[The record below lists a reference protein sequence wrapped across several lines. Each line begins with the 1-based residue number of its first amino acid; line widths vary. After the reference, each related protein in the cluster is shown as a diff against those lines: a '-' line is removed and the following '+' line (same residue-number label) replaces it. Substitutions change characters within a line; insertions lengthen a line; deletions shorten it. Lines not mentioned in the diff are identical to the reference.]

1 MAERVAGTY
10 DTTRTG
16 YDPARTG
23 DVAVAVAGRRIS
35 WGAVFAG
42 VIIVLIVQLVLSLLG
57 VGIGAS
63 TIDPSQR
70 GGTPEASTFGIGAGL
85 WWVIC
90 SLISVFAG
98 AWVAGRLAGMP
109 DRTDGMLHGLVAWG
123 LAMLL
128 LIYLLT
134 TAVSSLVGGAFGV
147 VGSAMQTAGQGAQA
161 AAGAATDAA
170 RTPGLLAPFQ
180 QDLQQLLGQ
189 ARQQAQQAGQQIQQI
204 TSDENVRSARQ
215 DVALQAI
222 FAYNFKPSLW
232 EHANPQRPGYA
243 IGDEAGLLLCTWP
256 RGGKPTL
263 PFVYSDEVWTG
274 IEYQVASHLIARGLL
289 SEGLTIVK
297 AVRERYDG
305 RKRNPWNEYE
315 CGNYYAR
322 AMASYALLIAL
333 SGFRYSAPGKTL
345 TLAPQLDR
353 DPFECFFSTASGWG
367 SFILKGD
374 RLVIRLV
381 EGTLAVDKL
390 CCTRGGKTVTLT
402 PNIVARAGKRV
413 EIHLT

>member
-16 YDPARTG
+16 YDPARAG
-23 DVAVAVAGRRIS
+23 DVAAVAVAGRRIS

-42 VIIVLIVQLVLSLLG
+42 VIIVLIVQFLLSLLG

-70 GGTPEASTFGIGAGL
+70 GGTPEASSIGIGAGL

-161 AAGAATDAA
+161 AAGAATGAA
-170 RTPGLLAPFQ
+170 QQPSLLGPFQ
-180 QDLQQLLGQ
+180 QDLQNLLAG
-189 ARQQAQQAGQQIQQI
+189 ARQQAQQAGQQVQQI
-204 TSDENVRSARQ
+204 ASDENVRSVVQKAVTAGPESLSEADRQ
-215 DVALQAI
+215 AAINALVQHTGMTRPEAEQRLVQWQQTYQQAKQQAIQAAEATADAVSKASLWSFVALLLGAI
-222 FAYNFKPSLW
+222 VAAVGGMLG
-232 EHANPQRPGYA
+232 A
-243 IGDEAGLLLCTWP
+243 P
-256 RGGKPTL
+256 RR
-263 PFVYSDEVWTG
+263 
-274 IEYQVASHLIARGLL
+274 VA
-289 SEGLTIVK
+289 
-297 AVRERYDG
+297 
-305 RKRNPWNEYE
+305 
-315 CGNYYAR
+315 YAR
-322 AMASYALLIAL
+322 
-333 SGFRYSAPGKTL
+333 T
-345 TLAPQLDR
+345 
-353 DPFECFFSTASGWG
+353 
-367 SFILKGD
+367 
-374 RLVIRLV
+374 
-381 EGTLAVDKL
+381 
-390 CCTRGGKTVTLT
+390 
-402 PNIVARAGKRV
+402 
-413 EIHLT
+413 

>member
-16 YDPARTG
+16 YDAARAG
-23 DVAVAVAGRRIS
+23 DVAAVAVAGRRIS
-35 WGAVFAG
+35 WGAVLAG
-42 VIIVLIVQLVLSLLG
+42 VIIVLIVQFMLSLLG

-70 GGTPEASTFGIGAGL
+70 GGTPEASSFGIGAGL
-85 WWVIC
+85 WWVVC

-161 AAGAATDAA
+161 AGAAATGAA
-170 RTPGLLAPFQ
+170 QTPSLLGPFQ

-204 TSDENVRSARQ
+204 ASDENVRSVVQKAVTAGPESLSEADRQ
-215 DVALQAI
+215 AAINALVQHTGMSRPEAEQRLAQWQQTYQQTKQQALRAAEATADTVSKASLWSFVALLLGAI
-222 FAYNFKPSLW
+222 VAAVGGMLG
-232 EHANPQRPGYA
+232 A
-243 IGDEAGLLLCTWP
+243 P
-256 RGGKPTL
+256 RK
-263 PFVYSDEVWTG
+263 
-274 IEYQVASHLIARGLL
+274 VA
-289 SEGLTIVK
+289 
-297 AVRERYDG
+297 
-305 RKRNPWNEYE
+305 
-315 CGNYYAR
+315 YAR
-322 AMASYALLIAL
+322 
-333 SGFRYSAPGKTL
+333 T
-345 TLAPQLDR
+345 
-353 DPFECFFSTASGWG
+353 
-367 SFILKGD
+367 
-374 RLVIRLV
+374 
-381 EGTLAVDKL
+381 
-390 CCTRGGKTVTLT
+390 
-402 PNIVARAGKRV
+402 
-413 EIHLT
+413 

>member
-42 VIIVLIVQLVLSLLG
+42 VIIVLIVQFLLSLLG

-63 TIDPSQR
+63 TIDPTQR
-70 GGTPEASTFGIGAGL
+70 GETPEASTFGIGAGL

-134 TAVSSLVGGAFGV
+134 TGVSSLVGGAFGV

-161 AAGAATDAA
+161 AAGAATETA
-170 RTPGLLAPFQ
+170 RTPGLLGPFQ

-189 ARQQAQQAGQQIQQI
+189 VRQQAQQAGQQMQQI
-204 TSDENVRSARQ
+204 AADDNVRRVVQKAVTTGPENLSDADRQ
-215 DVALQAI
+215 AAITALTQHAGMSRPEAEQRLTEWQQTYQRAKQQAMQ
-222 FAYNFKPSLW
+222 AAEATADTVSQASLW
-232 EHANPQRPGYA
+232 SFIA
-243 IGDEAGLLLCTWP
+243 LLL
-256 RGGKPTL
+256 G
-263 PFVYSDEVWTG
+263 
-274 IEYQVASHLIARGLL
+274 A
-289 SEGLTIVK
+289 
-297 AVRERYDG
+297 
-305 RKRNPWNEYE
+305 
-315 CGNYYAR
+315 
-322 AMASYALLIAL
+322 
-333 SGFRYSAPGKTL
+333 
-345 TLAPQLDR
+345 
-353 DPFECFFSTASGWG
+353 
-367 SFILKGD
+367 
-374 RLVIRLV
+374 
-381 EGTLAVDKL
+381 
-390 CCTRGGKTVTLT
+390 
-402 PNIVARAGKRV
+402 IVAAVGGMLGSPRKVVYPAR
-413 EIHLT
+413 T